1 MHLLDERHAI
11 LELSKDQLTT
21 DPARHTGDGIFFTS
35 RMFDS
40 FDLQTLD
47 RPTKTVELRLS
58 LPFVFARDG
67 PVIFAGDVGYRGR
80 KRCNVAA
87 MGEPLDSWF
96 KREILSHEDILMR
109 FLSRVWPRRDEVP
122 DIRQEAY
129 ARVYE
134 AAQKS
139 RPQAPKA
146 FLFAT
151 AKHLMADRVRRE
163 RIVSIQAGGENDYL
177 NVLIDEISPE
187 QRVGANQELVRLA
200 RAFDRLSP
208 KCREV
213 MWLRR
218 VKELSQKEVAAR
230 LALAEKTVEKHLRSG
245 ARLLAHYM
253 STDLTPRAAPREGE
267 LREDGEIEHG
277 DGTHS

>member
-1 MHLLDERHAI
+1 MTIEA
-11 LELSKDQLTT
+11 
-21 DPARHTGDGIFFTS
+21 
-35 RMFDS
+35 
-40 FDLQTLD
+40 
-47 RPTKTVELRLS
+47 RLS
-58 LPFVFARDG
+58 LQFFVAQTRSG
-67 PVIFAGDVGYRGR
+67 RRAQDVGSRGR
-80 KRCNVAA
+80 KRCNVALVK
-87 MGEPLDSWF
+87 ELLDSWF

-109 FLSRVWPRRDEVP
+109 FLSRVWPRRDELP

-139 RPQAPKA
+139 RPLAPKA

-151 AKHLMADRVRRE
+151 ARHLMADRVRRE
-163 RIVSIQAGGENDYL
+163 RIVSIQAGGENEYL

-187 QRVGANQELVRLA
+187 QHVGAGQELARLA
-200 RAFDRLSP
+200 RAFDRLSA

-213 MWLRR
+213 VWLRR

-230 LALAEKTVEKHLRSG
+230 LGLAEKTVEKHLRTG

-253 STDLTPRAAPREGE
+253 RTETLTPRTLSSAGE
-267 LREDGEIEHG
+267 EREDDETEHG
-277 DGTHS
+277 HGTHERN

>member
-1 MHLLDERHAI
+1 MEESLDI
-11 LELSKDQLTT
+11 
-21 DPARHTGDGIFFTS
+21 
-35 RMFDS
+35 
-40 FDLQTLD
+40 
-47 RPTKTVELRLS
+47 
-58 LPFVFARDG
+58 
-67 PVIFAGDVGYRGR
+67 
-80 KRCNVAA
+80 
-87 MGEPLDSWF
+87 WF
-96 KREILSHEDILMR
+96 KLEILSHEEILMR
-109 FLSRVWPRRDEVP
+109 FLARVWPRRDEVP

-139 RPQAPKA
+139 RPLAPKA

-163 RIVSIQAGGENDYL
+163 RIVSIQAGGENEYL

-213 MWLRR
+213 VWLRR
-218 VKELSQKEVAAR
+218 VKALSPKEVAAR
-230 LALAEKTVEKHLRSG
+230 LCVAEKTVEKHLRTG
-245 ARLLAHYM
+245 VRLLAHYIR
-253 STDLTPRAAPREGE
+253 SDTLTPRA
-267 LREDGEIEHG
+267 LQSDGEARKDDEIENG
-277 DGTHS
+277 DGTHLRDERRGERLGDPRSIRRVERG

>member
-1 MHLLDERHAI
+1 LFCLN
-11 LELSKDQLTT
+11 T
-21 DPARHTGDGIFFTS
+21 DPAIS
-35 RMFDS
+35 V
-40 FDLQTLD
+40 LD
-47 RPTKTVELRLS
+47 V
-58 LPFVFARDG
+58 AN
-67 PVIFAGDVGYRGR
+67 RGG
-80 KRCNVAA
+80 KQCSVAV
-87 MGEPLDSWF
+87 MEEPLDRWF
-96 KREILSHEDILMR
+96 KREILSHEDTLMR
-109 FLSRVWPRRDEVP
+109 FLSRVWRRRDEVP

-163 RIVSIQAGGENDYL
+163 RIVSIQAGGENEYL

-187 QRVGANQELVRLA
+187 RRVGANQELVRLA

-213 MWLRR
+213 VWLRR

-230 LALAEKTVEKHLRSG
+230 LALAEKTVEKHLRTG

-253 STDLTPRAAPREGE
+253 SADALTPRALQRNGAV
-267 LREDGEIEHG
+267 REDVEIEHRR
-277 DGTHS
+277 GTHSQD

>member
-1 MHLLDERHAI
+1 M
-11 LELSKDQLTT
+11 
-21 DPARHTGDGIFFTS
+21 
-35 RMFDS
+35 
-40 FDLQTLD
+40 
-47 RPTKTVELRLS
+47 TVESRFSLLLFSPPPRLA
-58 LPFVFARDG
+58 VHAK
-67 PVIFAGDVGYRGR
+67 DVGSRGR
-80 KRCNVAA
+80 KGCSVAA
-87 MGEPLDSWF
+87 MEELLDIWF
-96 KREILSHEDILMR
+96 KREILSHEDMLMR
-109 FLSRVWPRRDEVP
+109 FLSRVWPRRDEIP

-151 AKHLMADRVRRE
+151 ARHLMADRVRRE
-163 RIVSIQAGGENDYL
+163 RIVSIQAGGENEYL

-187 QRVGANQELVRLA
+187 QRVGASQELARLA

-213 MWLRR
+213 VWLRR

-230 LALAEKTVEKHLRSG
+230 LGLAEKTVEKHLRTG
-245 ARLLAHYM
+245 ARLLAHHM
-253 STDLTPRAAPREGE
+253 CMDTLTPRALPSEGDE
-267 LREDGEIEHG
+267 REDDEADHG
-277 DGTHS
+277 HGTHERN

>member
-1 MHLLDERHAI
+1 ME
-11 LELSKDQLTT
+11 
-21 DPARHTGDGIFFTS
+21 
-35 RMFDS
+35 
-40 FDLQTLD
+40 
-47 RPTKTVELRLS
+47 
-58 LPFVFARDG
+58 
-67 PVIFAGDVGYRGR
+67 
-80 KRCNVAA
+80 
-87 MGEPLDSWF
+87 EPLDSWF
-96 KREILSHEDILMR
+96 KREILCHECILMR

-151 AKHLMADRVRRE
+151 AKHLMADRIRRE
-163 RIVSIQAGGENDYL
+163 RIVSIQAGGENEYL

-187 QRVGANQELVRLA
+187 QRVGANQELKRLA
-200 RAFDRLSP
+200 RAFDRLPP

-213 MWLRR
+213 VWLRR
-218 VKELSQKEVAAR
+218 VKELSQKEVASR
-230 LALAEKTVEKHLRSG
+230 LALAEKTVEKHLRTG

-253 STDLTPRAAPREGE
+253 STATLTPRV
-267 LREDGEIEHG
+267 LQSDGKSRDDDEIEHG
-277 DGTHS
+277 HGTQSPD